1 VPASHAV
8 SVLLDEGLATLN
20 RAVGVL
26 RRRNIPV
33 VDFAVGPSGT
43 AGVARLTFVTPVDAA
58 AVDRVVQQFQKVI
71 GVREVV
77 VTRSDDDNRQGG
89 GAMSS
94 TEVRVFY
101 DADAD
106 PARLRGRVIAVIGY
120 GSQGHAHALNLR
132 DSGARVIVGLR
143 PGGASWTRARAEDL
157 EVRPVAEA
165 ARAADVIMMLVPDPQ
180 ARGVYEAGVVGALGP
195 GKTLLFAHGFNVHFQ
210 EIVPPGSVDV
220 AMIAPKSPGHLVRS
234 EYQAGRGVPALVAV
248 HQDASGHALAD
259 ALAYAAGIGCTRA
272 GVLQTTFREETET
285 DLFGEQAVLCGGVS
299 ALVQA
304 GFETLT
310 AAGYAPE
317 IAYFECLHELKL
329 IVDLMYRGG
338 MKFMRYSI
346 SDTAEYGDYTRGPR
360 IVTDE
365 VRAEMR
371 RMLADIQSGA
381 FAREWIAESRGGG
394 RRFEELR
401 RAALDHPIERIGARL
416 RAMMPWTEEGKGAR
430 GSGPEVQGSSVLS
443 EPRAPSRSPLRA

>member
-1 VPASHAV
+1 
-8 SVLLDEGLATLN
+8 LLDDSLLTLN

-26 RRRNIPV
+26 RRRNV
-33 VDFAVGPSGT
+33 AVTQFAVSPSPGA
-43 AGVARLTFVTPVDAA
+43 AGAARMTFVLETDAA
-58 AVDRVVQQFQKVI
+58 TADRVVQQLHKVA
-71 GVREVV
+71 GVRAVD
-77 VTRSDDDNRQGG
+77 VTTAQDFNRGV
-89 GAMSS
+89 AMSS
-94 TEVRVFY
+94 PEVRVFY

-106 PARLRGRVIAVIGY
+106 PARLRGKVIAVIGY

-132 DSGARVIVGLR
+132 DSKARVIVGLR
-143 PGGASWTRARAEDL
+143 EGGASWQRAKAEGLD
-157 EVRPVAEA
+157 VRPVAEA
-165 ARAADVIMMLVPDPQ
+165 ARAADIIMMLVPDQ
-180 ARGVYEAGVVGALGP
+180 EGRAVYEASVAGALTA
-195 GKTLLFAHGFNVHFQ
+195 GKTLLFAHGFNVHFK
-210 EIVPPGSVDV
+210 EIVPPGDVDV

-234 EYQAGRGVPALVAV
+234 EFQAGRGVPGLVAV
-248 HQDASGHALAD
+248 HQNPSGQALAN

-272 GVLQTTFREETET
+272 GVLETTFREETET

-360 IVTDE
+360 IVNDQ
-365 VRAEMR
+365 VKAEMQK
-371 RMLADIQSGA
+371 LLEEIQSGA
-381 FAREWIAESRGGG
+381 FAREWIAETRGGA
-394 RRFEELR
+394 RRFAEFR
-401 RAALDHPIERIGARL
+401 RGAAEHPIEKVGAKL
-416 RAMMPWTEEGKGAR
+416 RAMMPWTEEGKAAQGGVGAQHAA
-430 GSGPEVQGSSVLS
+430 PLHPV
-443 EPRAPSRSPLRA
+443 PRAPNPKPMRA